1 MPNLATK
8 LGIKPGSCV
17 RVIRPSAALLG
28 QLRREVSGIK
38 VLTDG
43 KKEEC
48 DVVLYRAEDGDD
60 FGRQMLDLE
69 VSMRPGGRIWLILPK
84 KSLRRQQGWTK
95 DWEDI
100 QKAISY
106 RTHLVDNKV
115 AKIDDEEY
123 GTQFMRKRESNG

>member
-8 LGIKPGSCV
+8 LGIEPGSYV
-17 RVIRPSAALLG
+17 RVIRPNPATLG
-28 QLRREVSGIK
+28 QLRREVADIK

-43 KKEEC
+43 KKAEC

-84 KSLRRQQGWTK
+84 KPLRRQQGWTK

-106 RTHLVDNKV
+106 RTHLVGNKV
-115 AKIDDEEY
+115 ARIDDEEY
-123 GTQFMRKRESNG
+123 GTQFMRNRERND